1 MKQYTKGVLSGTI
14 DGNCAKERAS
24 SMKKLRFLVSLMT
37 RENDYQLE
45 QAAAATQAAATLGVD
60 LQILFAENDAITQGT
75 QILRIIQGAESLR
88 PDAILC
94 EPVGGPCLPQVAR
107 AAVAAGIPWAILN
120 RDADYIAE
128 LRRSTKVAIFSVSP
142 DQKEVG
148 RIQGH
153 QLAALVKNGGGV
165 LHIQGPSEN
174 AAAKDRTAGMQM
186 TLPPTIPVTSL
197 RGQWTEQSA
206 HRCVDSWLRLNTS
219 QKTVISVVAAQN
231 DAMAMG
237 ARKAFSSIGN
247 PAERDKWLR
256 LPYTGCDGVP
266 KTGQSWVRNGS
277 LAATVVIPP
286 SAGRA
291 LTMMVQAVQT
301 GARPPERSFVTP
313 ESFPPLDQL
322 APRAHSSSPVTVQ
335 S

>member
-1 MKQYTKGVLSGTI
+1 
-14 DGNCAKERAS
+14 
-24 SMKKLRFLVSLMT
+24 MKKLRFLVSLMT

-45 QAAAATQAAATLGVD
+45 QAAAAQQAATSHGVD
-60 LQILFAENDAITQGT
+60 LQIMFAENDAITQGT
-75 QILRIIQGAESLR
+75 QVLRIIQGAEALR

-120 RDADYIAE
+120 RDADYLGE
-128 LRRSTKVAIFSVSP
+128 LRRNSKLAIFSLSP
-142 DQKEVG
+142 DQKEIG
-148 RIQGH
+148 KIQGQ

-174 AAAKDRTAGMQM
+174 AAAKDRSTGMQM

-197 RGQWTEQSA
+197 RGQWTEESA
-206 HRCVDSWLRLNTS
+206 HRCVESWLRLNTS
-219 QKTVISVVAAQN
+219 QKTAISAIGAQN

-237 ARKAFSSIGN
+237 ARKAFSSIAN
-247 PAERDKWLR
+247 ATERDKWMR

-266 KTGQSWVRNGS
+266 KTGQTWVRSGS
-277 LAATVVIPP
+277 LTATVVIPP

-291 LTMMVQAVQT
+291 LTMMVQAVQVGT
-301 GARPPERSFVTP
+301 RPPERSFVTP

-322 APRAHSSSPVTVQ
+322 AAKA
-335 S
+335 

>member
-1 MKQYTKGVLSGTI
+1 
-14 DGNCAKERAS
+14 
-24 SMKKLRFLVSLMT
+24 MKKLRIVVSLMT

-45 QAAAATQAAATLGVD
+45 QAAAAQQAAASHGVD
-60 LQILFAENDAITQGT
+60 LQILFAENDTITQGT
-75 QILRIIQGAESLR
+75 QVLRVIQSGEAQR
-88 PDAILC
+88 PAAILC

-107 AAVAAGIPWAILN
+107 AAVAAGIAWGILN
-120 RDADYIAE
+120 RDADYIPE
-128 LRRSTKVAIFSVSP
+128 LRKNSKLPIFSLSP
-142 DQKEVG
+142 DQKEIG
-148 RIQGH
+148 RIQGQ
-153 QLAALVKNGGGV
+153 QLGALVRNGSGGV

-186 TLPPTIPVTSL
+186 TLPATIPVVSL
-197 RGQWTEQSA
+197 RGQWTEESA
-206 HRCVDSWLRLNTS
+206 HRSVESWLRLNIS
-219 QKTVISVVAAQN
+219 QKTQIGAVGAQN

-247 PAERDKWLR
+247 SAERDKWLR

-266 KTGQSWVRNGS
+266 KTGQTWVRSGS

-291 LTMMVQAVQT
+291 VVMMAQALQT

-313 ESFPPLDQL
+313 ESFPPLHQL
-322 APRAHSSSPVTVQ
+322 ALK
-335 S
+335 

>member
-1 MKQYTKGVLSGTI
+1 VPG
-14 DGNCAKERAS
+14 ERFA
-24 SMKKLRFLVSLMT
+24 MKKLRFVVSLMT

-45 QAAAATQAAATLGVD
+45 QAAAAQQAAAIHGIE

-75 QILRIIQGAESLR
+75 QVLRIIQGAEALR

-107 AAVAAGIPWAILN
+107 AAVAAGIGWGILN
-120 RDADYIAE
+120 RDADYISE
-128 LRRSTKVAIFSVSP
+128 LRRTARVPIFSLSP

-148 RIQGH
+148 RIQGQ
-153 QLAALVKNGGGV
+153 QLATLVRNGSGGV

-174 AAAKDRTAGMQM
+174 AAAKERTAGLQM
-186 TLPPTIPVTSL
+186 TLPPSVPVTSL
-197 RGQWTEQSA
+197 RGQWTEESA
-206 HRCVDSWLRLNTS
+206 HRCVESWLRLNTS
-219 QKTVISVVAAQN
+219 QKTQIGAVGAQN

-247 PAERDKWLR
+247 LTERDRWMR

-266 KTGQSWVRNGS
+266 KTGQLWVRSGS

-286 SAGRA
+286 SAGRG
-291 LTMMVQAVQT
+291 LTMMVQALQT
-301 GARPPERSFVTP
+301 GAKIPERSAVRP
-313 ESFPPLDQL
+313 ESFPPLEQL
-322 APRAHSSSPVTVQ
+322 APKA
-335 S
+335 